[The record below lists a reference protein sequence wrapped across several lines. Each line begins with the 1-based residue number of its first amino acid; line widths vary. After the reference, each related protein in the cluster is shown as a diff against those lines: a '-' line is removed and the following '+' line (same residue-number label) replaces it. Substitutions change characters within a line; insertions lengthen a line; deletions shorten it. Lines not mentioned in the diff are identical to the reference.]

1 MRIRTWLG
9 LAVAVGAL
17 APTGCGPSNGLTMG
31 RVSGRVTYNGEP
43 VEFGEVLF
51 VPDSEKGN
59 TGVPSMGVIGKD
71 GRYTMSTQD
80 PDDGVIAGYHKVGIR
95 ALDPEQVTKDGTPAP
110 EPENAPA
117 PTSIADRISKRKAQ
131 SVKMRKNRAKED
143 APTVT
148 FNGRTFRFLAPE
160 KVANPNNSGIS
171 VQISRGS
178 NRVDFAIQEDGTVKV
193 SH

>member
-9 LAVAVGAL
+9 LAVAVCAL
-17 APTGCGPSNGLTMG
+17 APAGCGPGNGLTMG

-51 VPDSEKGN
+51 LPDSEKGN

-95 ALDPEQVTKDGTPAP
+95 ALDPELVTKDAPPAP
-110 EPENAPA
+110 DPEAA
-117 PTSIADRISKRKAQ
+117 TSQGTMADRISRRKAQ
-131 SVKMRKNRAKED
+131 SLNRRKNRAKSD

-160 KVANPNNSGIS
+160 KVANPNASGIK
-171 VQISRGS
+171 VQIARGS

-193 SH
+193 SQ